1 MFLSSDMVITG
12 KKCSGFGQRLRQAR
26 QERALTG
33 PDLATQL
40 GVERSA
46 IPHYERGSR
55 FPSVP
60 VLEKLAEILQVSL
73 DWLLLG
79 EHITH
84 EEVRDKELASYF
96 RRVDQLDS
104 RERGLVKVFLD
115 SILAREELEEL
126 KRAARKKD
134 KAAA

>member
-1 MFLSSDMVITG
+1 MFPGEMVVSG

-26 QERALTG
+26 QERGLTG

-79 EHITH
+79 EHSTEQEFH
-84 EEVRDKELASYF
+84 DKELAAYL
-96 RRVDQLDS
+96 QKLDRLDA
-104 RERGLVKVFLD
+104 RERALVKVFLE
-115 SILAREELEEL
+115 SMLARQELEEL
-126 KRAARKKD
+126 KRTTRKKSE
-134 KAAA
+134 AA